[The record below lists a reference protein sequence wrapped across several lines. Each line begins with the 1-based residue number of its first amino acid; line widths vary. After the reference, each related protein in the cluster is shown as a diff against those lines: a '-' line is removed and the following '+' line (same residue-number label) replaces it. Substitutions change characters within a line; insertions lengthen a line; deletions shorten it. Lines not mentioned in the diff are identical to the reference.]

1 MKLLFTITIVL
12 STFSPLLAESHKKYK
27 KEDFEVI
34 KLMNDGGSIEEIDI
48 AIEEWALVIQKGQ
61 LLNSMVDRKD
71 ETQTTQEQSAGIA
84 QPTN

>member
-1 MKLLFTITIVL
+1 MNYVELTYNALN
-12 STFSPLLAESHKKYK
+12 STYNSKAVEKR
-27 KEDFEVI
+27 FEVI

>member
-1 MKLLFTITIVL
+1 MDIMNYVELTYNALNATYNAK
-12 STFSPLLAESHKKYK
+12 AEEKR
-27 KEDFEVI
+27 FEVI
-34 KLMNDGGSIEEIDI
+34 KLMNDGGSIQEIDI
-48 AIEEWALVIQKGQ
+48 AVEEWALAIQKGQ